1 MEIEAVV
8 EAPATAARVYEEIR
22 SLDGYPQW
30 IGIVHAVQREAEG
43 VWLVELRGKVGP
55 FARSK
60 RLRMVRVL
68 DDAPRRAVFDRQEV
82 DGRRHANWRLTAS
95 VEDMSGGSRL
105 TMHLHYGGALFGGG
119 VLEKV
124 LGDQIVASKEKLLN
138 RLGA

>member
-30 IGIVHAVQREAEG
+30 ISIVHGVQREAEG
-43 VWLVELRGKVGP
+43 VWQVELRGKVGP

-60 RLRMVRVL
+60 RLRMVRVN
-68 DDAPRRAVFDRQEV
+68 DDAPRRAVFERQEV
-82 DGRRHANWRLTAS
+82 DGRRHANWTLTAS
-95 VEDMSGGSRL
+95 VEDLGGVSRL

-124 LGDQIVASKEKLLN
+124 LGDQIVASKEKLLD

>member
-8 EAPATAARVYEEIR
+8 EAPTPVARVYDEIR

-43 VWLVELRGKVGP
+43 VWQVELRGKVGP

-60 RLRMVRVL
+60 RLRMVRVV
-68 DDAPRRAVFDRQEV
+68 DDAPCRAVFERQET
-82 DGRRHANWRLTAS
+82 DGRRHAAWKLTAS
-95 VEDMSGGSRL
+95 VEEVGGVSRL

-124 LGDQIVASKEKLLN
+124 LGDQIAASKEKLLV